1 MSTSI
6 KKIGVL
12 TSGGDAPGMNAA
24 LRAVVR
30 TAAYHKIECIGIY
43 QGYQGLIDNK
53 VKVMNA
59 RSVNNII
66 NKGGTVLKSARCLEF
81 RTKEGRQTAFET
93 IQKHGIEAL
102 VVIGGDGSFTG
113 AMIFQSEFNIPVI
126 GIPGT
131 IDNDIFG
138 TSHTI
143 GYDTALNTVIEAIDK
158 IRDTAISHNRLF
170 FVEVMG
176 RDAGHIA
183 LNTGIGAG
191 AEEVLIPEE
200 DMGLDRLLDSLKRSE
215 KSGKSSSIVVV
226 AEGDK
231 TGKNVFEIAE
241 YVEKN
246 MPYYDVR
253 VSVLGHMQR
262 GGSPSCFDR
271 VLASRMGVY
280 AVEALLEGK
289 SNMMVGMKSEEIIF
303 SPLEKAIKGKS
314 EINKDVIRV
323 SDILTI

>member
-1 MSTSI
+1 VI

-24 LRAVVR
+24 VRSVVR
-30 TAAYHKIECIGIY
+30 SCVYNNVKITGILF
-43 QGYQGLIDNK
+43 GYQGIIDNK
-53 VKVMNA
+53 MKPMDA

-66 NKGGTVLKSARCLEF
+66 NKGGTILKTARCEEF
-81 RTKEGRQTAFET
+81 RSENGRKKAYDNIKKNQ
-93 IQKHGIEAL
+93 IDAL
-102 VVIGGDGSFTG
+102 VVIGGDGTFTG
-113 AMIFQSEFNIPVI
+113 SMIFQKEFSIPII

-131 IDNDIFG
+131 IDNDIYG
-138 TSHTI
+138 TQFTI
-143 GYDTALNTVIEAIDK
+143 GYDTALNTVVNAIDK

-183 LNTGIGAG
+183 INAGIGAG
-191 AEEVLIPEE
+191 AEEILVPEAN
-200 DMGLDRLLDSLKRSE
+200 MGLERLLDSLKRSE

-231 TGKNVFEIAE
+231 TGKNVFEIAS
-241 YVEKN
+241 YIEKN
-246 MPYYDVR
+246 MPEYEVR
-253 VSVLGHMQR
+253 VSVMGHMQR

-280 AVEALLEGK
+280 AVEKLLSGE
-289 SNMMVGMKSEEIIF
+289 SNSMIGIINNEMTLC
-303 SPLEKAIKGKS
+303 PLEKAIKGKS
-314 EINKDVIRV
+314 EINKNLIRV
-323 SDILTI
+323 SDILSI

>member
-1 MSTSI
+1 MSKI
-6 KKIGVL
+6 KSIGVL

-24 LRAVVR
+24 VRSVVR
-30 TAAYHKIECIGIY
+30 SSVYNEIECYGVY
-43 QGYQGLIDNK
+43 KGYQGLIDGLIK
-53 VKVMNA
+53 KLDA

-66 NKGGTVLKSARCLEF
+66 NKGGTILKTARCKEF
-81 RTKEGRQTAFET
+81 FQEIGRKKAYQNL
-93 IQKHGIEAL
+93 KLHGIDSL
-102 VVIGGDGSFTG
+102 IVIGGDGSFTG
-113 AMIFQSEFNIPVI
+113 AMVFSKEFNIPVI

-143 GYDTALNTVIEAIDK
+143 GYDTALNTVVESIDK

-183 LNTGIGAG
+183 LNAGIGAG
-191 AEEVLIPEE
+191 AEEILIPEE
-200 DMGLDRLLDSLKRSE
+200 NMGLERLIESLKNSQ

-231 TGKNVFEIAE
+231 TGKNVFEIAS
-241 YVEKN
+241 YVENN
-246 MPYYDVR
+246 MPEYEVR

-262 GGSPSCFDR
+262 GGAPSCFDR
-271 VLASRMGVY
+271 VLASRMGVS
-280 AVEALLEGK
+280 AVESILNKK
-289 SNMMVGMKSEEIIF
+289 SNLMVGIENDEIIL
-303 SPLEKAIKGKS
+303 SPLENAVKGQT
-314 EINKDVIRV
+314 EVNKNLIRV
-323 SDILTI
+323 SEILSI

>member
-1 MSTSI
+1 MI

-24 LRAVVR
+24 VRSVVR
-30 TAAYHKIECIGIY
+30 SCVYNNIEIVGILF
-43 QGYQGLIDNK
+43 GYQGLIDSK
-53 VKVMNA
+53 IKPMDA

-66 NKGGTVLKSARCLEF
+66 NKGGTILKTARCEEF
-81 RTKEGRQTAFET
+81 RSENGRKKAYNNIKENK
-93 IQKHGIEAL
+93 IDAL
-102 VVIGGDGSFTG
+102 VVIGGDGTFTG
-113 AMIFQSEFNIPVI
+113 AMIFQKEFSLPII

-131 IDNDIFG
+131 IDNDIYG
-138 TSHTI
+138 TQYTI
-143 GYDTALNTVIEAIDK
+143 GYDTALNTVINAIDK

-183 LNTGIGAG
+183 LNAGIGAG
-191 AEEVLIPEE
+191 AEEILVPEAN
-200 DMGLDRLLDSLKRSE
+200 MGLERLLDSLKRSE

-231 TGKNVFEIAE
+231 TGKNVFEIAS
-241 YVEKN
+241 YIEKN
-246 MPYYDVR
+246 MPEYEVR
-253 VSVLGHMQR
+253 VSVMGHMQR

-280 AVEALLEGK
+280 AVEKLLSGE
-289 SNMMVGMKSEEIIF
+289 SNSMIGIINNEMTLC
-303 SPLEKAIKGKS
+303 PLEKAIKGKS
-314 EINKDVIRV
+314 EIDKNLIRV
-323 SDILTI
+323 SDILSI

>member
-1 MSTSI
+1 MSKAI
-6 KKIGVL
+6 KRIGVL

-30 TAAYHKIECIGIY
+30 TSAFHSIECIGIY
-43 QGYQGLIDNK
+43 RGYQGLIDND
-53 VKVMNA
+53 VKLMNA

-66 NKGGTVLKSARCLEF
+66 NKGGTILKSARCLEF
-81 RTKEGRQTAFET
+81 RTKKGRKIAFET
-93 IQKHGIEAL
+93 IKKNKIQAL

-138 TSHTI
+138 TSNTI
-143 GYDTALNTVIEAIDK
+143 GYDTALNTVIGAIDK

-200 DMGLDRLLDSLKRSE
+200 NMGLERLLDSLKRSE

-231 TGKNVFEIAE
+231 TGKNVLEIAE

-246 MPYYDVR
+246 LPYYEVR

-262 GGSPSCFDR
+262 GGSPSCIDR

-280 AVEALLEGK
+280 SVEALIDGK
-289 SNMMVGMKSEEIIF
+289 SNMMVGVKSEEIIL

-314 EINKDVIRV
+314 EINKDLIRV
-323 SDILTI
+323 SDILSI

>member
-1 MSTSI
+1 MTKKI
-6 KKIGVL
+6 KRIGVL

-24 LRAVVR
+24 VRAVVR
-30 TAAYHKIECIGIY
+30 TAAFYNLECIAIY
-43 QGYQGLIDNK
+43 KGYQGLIDDDTK
-53 VKVMNA
+53 PMNP
-59 RSVNNII
+59 RRVNNII
-66 NKGGTVLKSARCLEF
+66 NRGGTILKSARCLDF
-81 RTKEGRQTAFET
+81 MTPEGRKKAYET
-93 IQKHGIEAL
+93 VKNHKIEAL

-143 GYDTALNTVIEAIDK
+143 GYDTALNTVIDAIDK

-191 AEEVLIPEE
+191 AEEILIPEE
-200 DMGLDRLLDSLKRSE
+200 NMGLKRLLESLDRSE
-215 KSGKSSSIVVV
+215 KSGKSSSIVVI
-226 AEGDK
+226 AEGGK
-231 TGKNVFEIAE
+231 SGKNVFEIAE

-246 MPYYDVR
+246 MPHYEVR
-253 VSVLGHMQR
+253 VSVLGHIQR
-262 GGSPSCFDR
+262 GGRPSCFDR
-271 VLASRMGVY
+271 VLASRMGVF
-280 AVEALLEGK
+280 AIESLLKGK
-289 SNMMVGMKSEEIIF
+289 SNAMVGLNKDQMILT
-303 SPLEKAIKGKS
+303 PLNRAIKGKS
-314 EINKDVIRV
+314 EINKNLIRV
-323 SDILTI
+323 SDILSI

>member
-1 MSTSI
+1 MI

-24 LRAVVR
+24 VRSVVR
-30 TAAYHKIECIGIY
+30 SCVYNNVKITGILF
-43 QGYQGLIDNK
+43 GYQGIIDNK
-53 VKVMNA
+53 MKPMDA

-66 NKGGTVLKSARCLEF
+66 NKGGTILKTARCEEF
-81 RTKEGRQTAFET
+81 RSENGRKKAYDNIKKNE
-93 IQKHGIEAL
+93 IDAL
-102 VVIGGDGSFTG
+102 VVIGGDGTFTG
-113 AMIFQSEFNIPVI
+113 SMIFQKEFSIPII

-131 IDNDIFG
+131 IDNDIYG
-138 TSHTI
+138 TQFTI
-143 GYDTALNTVIEAIDK
+143 GYDTALNTVVNAIDK

-183 LNTGIGAG
+183 INAGIGAG
-191 AEEVLIPEE
+191 AEEILVPEAN
-200 DMGLDRLLDSLKRSE
+200 MGLERLLDSLKRSE

-231 TGKNVFEIAE
+231 TGKNVFEIAS
-241 YVEKN
+241 YIEKN
-246 MPYYDVR
+246 MPEYEVR
-253 VSVLGHMQR
+253 VSVMGHMQR

-280 AVEALLEGK
+280 AVEKLLSGE
-289 SNMMVGMKSEEIIF
+289 SNSMIGVINNEMTLC
-303 SPLEKAIKGKS
+303 PLEKAIKGKS
-314 EINKDVIRV
+314 EINKNLIRV
-323 SDILTI
+323 SEILSI

>member
-1 MSTSI
+1 
-6 KKIGVL
+6 
-12 TSGGDAPGMNAA
+12 
-24 LRAVVR
+24 
-30 TAAYHKIECIGIY
+30 
-43 QGYQGLIDNK
+43 
-53 VKVMNA
+53 
-59 RSVNNII
+59 
-66 NKGGTVLKSARCLEF
+66 
-81 RTKEGRQTAFET
+81 
-93 IQKHGIEAL
+93 
-102 VVIGGDGSFTG
+102 
-113 AMIFQSEFNIPVI
+113 
-126 GIPGT
+126 
-131 IDNDIFG
+131 
-138 TSHTI
+138 
-143 GYDTALNTVIEAIDK
+143 
-158 IRDTAISHNRLF
+158 
-170 FVEVMG
+170 
-176 RDAGHIA
+176 

-280 AVEALLEGK
+280 AVEALLQGK

-314 EINKDVIRV
+314 EINKDLIRV

>member
-1 MSTSI
+1 MNTKI
-6 KKIGVL
+6 KRIGVL

-24 LRAVVR
+24 VRAVVR
-30 TAAYHKIECIGIY
+30 ASSYFSVECVAIY
-43 QGYQGLIDNK
+43 KGYQGLIDDETK
-53 VKVMNA
+53 LMNA

-66 NKGGTVLKSARCLEF
+66 NKGGTILKSARCLEF
-81 RTKEGRQTAFET
+81 RTPEGRKKAYET
-93 IQKHGIEAL
+93 IKKHTIDAL
-102 VVIGGDGSFTG
+102 IVIGGDGSFTG
-113 AMIFQSEFNIPVI
+113 AMIFNSEFNFPVI

-131 IDNDIFG
+131 IDNDIHG
-138 TSHTI
+138 TTHTI
-143 GYDTALNTVIEAIDK
+143 GFDTALNTVIDAIDK

-191 AEEVLIPEE
+191 AEEILIPEE
-200 DMGLDRLLDSLKRSE
+200 DMGLDRLLESLKRSE
-215 KSGKSSSIVVV
+215 KTGKSSSIVVI

-246 MPYYDVR
+246 LPYYEVR

-262 GGSPSCFDR
+262 GGRPSCFDR
-271 VLASRMGVY
+271 VLASRMGVH
-280 AVEALLEGK
+280 AVESLLKGV
-289 SNMMVGMKSEEIIF
+289 SNVMVGIDNSQMILT
-303 SPLEKAIKGKS
+303 PLESSIKGKTK
-314 EINKDVIRV
+314 INKNLIRV
-323 SDILTI
+323 SEILSV

>member
-1 MSTSI
+1 MKTTI
-6 KKIGVL
+6 KRIGVL

-30 TAAYHKIECIGIY
+30 SAAFYSIECVGIY
-43 QGYQGLIDNK
+43 QGYQGLIDDK
-53 VKVMNA
+53 VKLMNA

-81 RTKEGRQTAFET
+81 RTKEGRKTAFET
-93 IQKHGIEAL
+93 VQKNGIEAL

-200 DMGLDRLLDSLKRSE
+200 DMGLDRLLESLKRSE

-289 SNMMVGMKSEEIIF
+289 SNMMVGMIKEEMTL

-314 EINKDVIRV
+314 EINKDLIRV